1 MANQHFLPS
10 ILQDQALYLGGGG
23 RIPPYRVPRPYQPWL
38 LDRGSLTRRL
48 IQASAGDFA
57 VKLLRQGHQ
66 RATDHEREALQL
78 EQRSWPFL
86 REVALLCQR
95 QPWVFARTVIPT
107 ETLQGPARAL
117 TRLGSKPLGAV
128 LFNHPAVRRGP
139 IAVCRVTGEGV
150 SDRQAP
156 SPGLWG
162 RQSLFYLY
170 AKPLLVSEYFL
181 EGCPMYQQS
190 TANAAGHQAEET
202 L

>member
-128 LFNHPAVRRGP
+128 LFNHPHVRRAP
-139 IAVCRVTGEGV
+139 IAVYRLNAARVSREFAGQGII
-150 SDRQAP
+150 
-156 SPGLWG
+156 WG
-162 RQSLFYLY
+162 RQSVFYLY
-170 AKPLLVSEYFL
+170 DKPLLVSEYFL
-181 EGCPMYQQS
+181 HACPMYS
-190 TANAAGHQAEET
+190 HPVSGSE
-202 L
+202 

>member
-95 QPWVFARTVIPT
+95 HASDYRLLDTTDAESIY
-107 ETLQGPARAL
+107 TLIRQVDGLRRPERL
-117 TRLGSKPLGAV
+117 TSFCSAIEYGTPSSKQQL
-128 LFNHPAVRRGP
+128 LQTS
-139 IAVCRVTGEGV
+139 VTAIKQVDSAE
-150 SDRQAP
+150 
-156 SPGLWG
+156 L
-162 RQSLFYLY
+162 QSLDLKGKAFADALKVEQIK
-170 AKPLLVSEYFL
+170 AI
-181 EGCPMYQQS
+181 
-190 TANAAGHQAEET
+190 EEQ
-202 L
+202 LNY